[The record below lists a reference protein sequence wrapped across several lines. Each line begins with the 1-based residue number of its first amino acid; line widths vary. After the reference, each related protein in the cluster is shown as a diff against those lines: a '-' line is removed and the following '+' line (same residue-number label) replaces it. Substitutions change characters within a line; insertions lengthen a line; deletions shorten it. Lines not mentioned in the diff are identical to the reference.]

1 MNWGITSILFDG
13 HGSDDEML
21 RFAIRRGCERGY
33 LEPGDIVLATHG
45 VDHESGSTSLIKVM
59 TVEDPTGAS

>member
-1 MNWGITSILFDG
+1 MNWGVTSMLFEG

-21 RFAIRRGCERGY
+21 RFAIDRGTALAY
-33 LEPGDIVLATHG
+33 LEPGDIVLVTHG

-59 TVEDPTGAS
+59 TVEAATAAS